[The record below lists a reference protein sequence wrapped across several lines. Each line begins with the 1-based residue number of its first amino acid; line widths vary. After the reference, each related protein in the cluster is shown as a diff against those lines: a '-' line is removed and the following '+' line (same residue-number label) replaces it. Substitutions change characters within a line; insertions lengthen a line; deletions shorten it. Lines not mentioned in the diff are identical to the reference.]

1 MRATTFRVRST
12 PSPSAARRGYLLEQW
27 LPRRHVQ
34 AAPAKAA
41 MGSGLCVIPNVHDE
55 HDVRVSEHDGS
66 SKPNSISSRPI
77 GDPPAIRS
85 SPSNSV
91 TTPLSFMLS
100 DVVLPRAPPS
110 MTSRE
115 TSPNTASAKG
125 TALLHGGERGHVDL
139 PRQAPVLHEPLAPRG
154 VVACER
160 GPALVV
166 DLREDGREGGAVD
179 VLPEEVLWGR

>member
-1 MRATTFRVRST
+1 
-12 PSPSAARRGYLLEQW
+12 
-27 LPRRHVQ
+27 
-34 AAPAKAA
+34 
-41 MGSGLCVIPNVHDE
+41 MGPGLCVIPNVHGE

-77 GDPPAIRS
+77 GDPPAVRS

-100 DVVLPRAPPS
+100 DVVLPRVPPS

-125 TALLHGGERGHVDL
+125 THYFTAVS
-139 PRQAPVLHEPLAPRG
+139 
-154 VVACER
+154 VVMLTS
-160 GPALVV
+160 PARPPFFTNPWHRV
-166 DLREDGREGGAVD
+166 A
-179 VLPEEVLWGR
+179 